1 MLSQQ
6 KGHDGRRMD
15 GRMDSS
21 VLLPPITP
29 QSIISTADW
38 SSLAELS
45 AASVCPACCLSLYTP
60 KGGGLWHTH
69 NTPTRTQTHTDTH
82 THTHTHFSSSPSLS
96 THTATCAPVLLTS
109 SMQQKQIRHPC
120 IHAGLCSSG
129 SQIYGVCAA
138 WHTRGDKLHSR
149 SLQSRHTL
157 LHTHTH
163 SLKTEFTGE
172 GKNRSLKEWI
182 ILKRLL
188 PEEERNTWKEHVH
201 FMLWIRERKG
211 SETLQPSGVVFFFL
225 FNPLSFCG
233 HEEGVCVSKQT
244 DAKKKKKKPSSGVFW
259 RLCAKVSVR
268 SGARTV
274 PYASDGSNPS
284 PVQHRSGGNERERG
298 EHRRWRRWRRER
310 RGRRSGG
317 QRCCGPV

>member
-45 AASVCPACCLSLYTP
+45 TASVCPACCLSLYTP

-69 NTPTRTQTHTDTH
+69 NTPTRTQTRTDTH
-82 THTHTHFSSSPSLS
+82 THTHTFPHLPRCP
-96 THTATCAPVLLTS
+96 HTPRHALRSCLHHPCSRNRSDTRAYMLDCAPLALRYTVCVLHDTRAVTS
-109 SMQQKQIRHPC
+109 CTAEAYR
-120 IHAGLCSSG
+120 A
-129 SQIYGVCAA
+129 
-138 WHTRGDKLHSR
+138 D
-149 SLQSRHTL
+149 TL
-157 LHTHTH
+157 SYTYTHTH

-211 SETLQPSGVVFFFL
+211 SETLQPSGVVFFIFYL
-225 FNPLSFCG
+225 TLCHSVDRKKEFVWVN
-233 HEEGVCVSKQT
+233 KQT
-244 DAKKKKKKPSSGVFW
+244 QKKKKKTLFRCFLASMCQSE
-259 RLCAKVSVR
+259 CAFRRTDRSVCF
-268 SGARTV
+268 
-274 PYASDGSNPS
+274 
-284 PVQHRSGGNERERG
+284 
-298 EHRRWRRWRRER
+298 RWFE
-310 RGRRSGG
+310 
-317 QRCCGPV
+317 P

>member
-1 MLSQQ
+1 MN
-6 KGHDGRRMD
+6 GWTDGQLCPPPPHHPSIDYFYSWLVESGWAEHCER
-15 GRMDSS
+15 
-21 VLLPPITP
+21 LPC
-29 QSIISTADW
+29 
-38 SSLAELS
+38 L
-45 AASVCPACCLSLYTP
+45 LSLIIHTQR
-60 KGGGLWHTH
+60 GRAMTHSQHTH
-69 NTPTRTQTHTDTH
+69 PHPNPHRH

-163 SLKTEFTGE
+163 THSLKTEFTGE

-211 SETLQPSGVVFFFL
+211 SETLQPSGVVFFYFL

-244 DAKKKKKKPSSGVFW
+244 DAKKKKKKTLFRGFLASMCQSE
-259 RLCAKVSVR
+259 CAFRRTDRSVCF
-268 SGARTV
+268 
-274 PYASDGSNPS
+274 
-284 PVQHRSGGNERERG
+284 
-298 EHRRWRRWRRER
+298 RWFE
-310 RGRRSGG
+310 
-317 QRCCGPV
+317 P